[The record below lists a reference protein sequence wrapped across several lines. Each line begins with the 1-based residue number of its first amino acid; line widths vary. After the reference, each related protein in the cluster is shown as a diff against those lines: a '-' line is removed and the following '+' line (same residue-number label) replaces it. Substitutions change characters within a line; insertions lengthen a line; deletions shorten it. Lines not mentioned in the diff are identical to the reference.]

1 MLDFEE
7 ELRKFHPSI
16 EVEDAE
22 DTIFSQDLTDIADA
36 LIQVIEKSQKSDG
49 VKKL

>member
-7 ELRKFHPSI
+7 ELRKFHPSV

-22 DTIFSQDLTDIADA
+22 EAIFSQDMTDIADA
-36 LIQVIEKSQKSDG
+36 LIQVIGKKTEKEDG
-49 VKKL
+49 E

>member
-16 EVEDAE
+16 EVEEAE
-22 DTIFSQDLTDIADA
+22 EAIFSQDMTDIADA
-36 LIQVIEKSQKSDG
+36 LIQVLDRAKDEDG
-49 VKKL
+49 E

>member
-16 EVEDAE
+16 EVEDLE
-22 DTIFSQDLTDIADA
+22 DAVFSQEITDIADA
-36 LIQVIEKSQKSDG
+36 LIQVLDKA
-49 VKKL
+49 KKTGE

>member
-16 EVEDAE
+16 EIEEAE

-36 LIQVIEKSQKSDG
+36 LIKILDKAKETE
-49 VKKL
+49 

>member
-22 DTIFSQDLTDIADA
+22 EAIFSRDLTDIADA
-36 LIQVIEKSQKSDG
+36 LIQVLDKA
-49 VKKL
+49 KKTGE

>member
-16 EVEDAE
+16 EVEEAE
-22 DTIFSQDLTDIADA
+22 DTIFSQDLTDIADV
-36 LIQVIEKSQKSDG
+36 LIQILEKD
-49 VKKL
+49 KKTGE

>member
-16 EVEDAE
+16 EVEEAE
-22 DTIFSQDLTDIADA
+22 EAIFSQNMTDIADA
-36 LIQVIEKSQKSDG
+36 LIQVLDKA
-49 VKKL
+49 VKKEDGD

>member
-22 DTIFSQDLTDIADA
+22 ATIFSQDLTDIADA
-36 LIQVIEKSQKSDG
+36 LIG
-49 VKKL
+49 VLDKAKEAGE

>member
-22 DTIFSQDLTDIADA
+22 EAIFSQDMTDIADA
-36 LIQVIEKSQKSDG
+36 LIQVIEKKAEKEDG
-49 VKKL
+49 K

>member
-16 EVEDAE
+16 EIEDAE
-22 DTIFSQDLTDIADA
+22 DAIFAQDLTDIADA
-36 LIQVIEKSQKSDG
+36 LIG
-49 VKKL
+49 VLDKAKEAGE

>member
-16 EVEDAE
+16 EVENAE
-22 DTIFSQDLTDIADA
+22 EAIFSKDLTDIADA
-36 LIQVIEKSQKSDG
+36 LIKVLDKAKEQGE
-49 VKKL
+49 

>member
-22 DTIFSQDLTDIADA
+22 EAIFSQDLTDIADA
-36 LIQVIEKSQKSDG
+36 LIG
-49 VKKL
+49 VLDKAKKTGE

>member
-22 DTIFSQDLTDIADA
+22 EAIFSQDLTDIADA
-36 LIQVIEKSQKSDG
+36 LIQVLEKSKKSG
-49 VKKL
+49 E

>member
-22 DTIFSQDLTDIADA
+22 EAIFSQSLTDIADV
-36 LIQVIEKSQKSDG
+36 LIKMIEENSDKSD
-49 VKKL
+49 KE